1 MPRPPIWDL
10 PEVDLER
17 ELKELPSVVTWSRLE
32 PLCLTADILPGLQ
45 ALIADPLWM
54 LARQWQFDELRGEDG
69 GAPIAAVLEVERTP
83 LSRLHPG
90 APGTPA
96 AAAAAAVDLVDG
108 DLPLEPLV
116 EAEDVTAPAERI
128 RAQAGLQLLR
138 LLTAGGLAKVRPDV
152 IAHWAFSARPA
163 DAEDVGGSARAAV
176 LAGRVVDAGR
186 AAVELAPLTP
196 AAGPLSALPAWL
208 KPETPA
214 LIVTARDVLANWLR
228 GYRGFLVRPAGAGSW
243 NPRRQEYAFA
253 VQGQLAS
260 GQATLSVPEYTS
272 GRLDWPDFDAAAGPA
287 LGPTPAGRSPA
298 VDRQVL
304 LPTPARFPG
313 MPADRLWQ
321 FEDANVYLGG
331 IEAGPTDLTRMALV
345 EFSLTFGVDWFVLP
359 VDVAAGSLL
368 RVASLTVRD
377 TFGVPVTVGPAR
389 QPGGWSM
396 FGLTPSD
403 DRTARAD
410 WFVVPPVLPH
420 VLESDPLEEVAL
432 FRDEMAN
439 LVWGVERVVQG
450 VSGEPVDRRR
460 FVPRVSV
467 RQTLPG
473 DLDDAAIVYRLMS
486 PVPDNWVPFVAV
498 PAANA
503 PAGTIELERRPLVH
517 FRDDGTT
524 EITHPRGVLLLSAP
538 AAARGTDRLRI
549 AEEEVPRDGAVVTRR
564 YQLARTPAG
573 RTLVWLGRQ
582 KRTGEGEG
590 WSGLRF
596 DTALPPDLSR

>member
-1 MPRPPIWDL
+1 
-10 PEVDLER
+10 
-17 ELKELPSVVTWSRLE
+17 
-32 PLCLTADILPGLQ
+32 
-45 ALIADPLWM
+45 
-54 LARQWQFDELRGEDG
+54 
-69 GAPIAAVLEVERTP
+69 
-83 LSRLHPG
+83 
-90 APGTPA
+90 
-96 AAAAAAVDLVDG
+96 
-108 DLPLEPLV
+108 
-116 EAEDVTAPAERI
+116 
-128 RAQAGLQLLR
+128 
-138 LLTAGGLAKVRPDV
+138 
-152 IAHWAFSARPA
+152 
-163 DAEDVGGSARAAV
+163 
-176 LAGRVVDAGR
+176 
-186 AAVELAPLTP
+186 
-196 AAGPLSALPAWL
+196 
-208 KPETPA
+208 
-214 LIVTARDVLANWLR
+214 
-228 GYRGFLVRPAGAGSW
+228 
-243 NPRRQEYAFA
+243 
-253 VQGQLAS
+253 
-260 GQATLSVPEYTS
+260 
-272 GRLDWPDFDAAAGPA
+272 
-287 LGPTPAGRSPA
+287 
-298 VDRQVL
+298 
-304 LPTPARFPG
+304 

-377 TFGVPVTVGPAR
+377 TFGIPVTVGPAR

-403 DRTARAD
+403 DRTVRAD

-460 FVPRVSV
+460 FVPRVTL

-498 PAANA
+498 AAANA

-538 AAARGTDRLRI
+538 ASARATDRQRI

-596 DTALPPDLSR
+596 DTALPPDLSG